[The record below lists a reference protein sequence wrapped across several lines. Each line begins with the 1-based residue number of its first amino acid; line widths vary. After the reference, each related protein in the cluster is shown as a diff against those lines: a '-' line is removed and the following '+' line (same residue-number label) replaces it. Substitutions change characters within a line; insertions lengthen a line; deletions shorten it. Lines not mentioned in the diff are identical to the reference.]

1 MHSLVRFI
9 EKITQIFSGLIQ
21 GWFIFIMMLLVL
33 VDVTS
38 RYVLNDPLSIAEEYG
53 GYLLV
58 TVTCMGLAY
67 AWKER
72 GHVRVEFL
80 IAAFPKPLRKIVRL
94 ITLLLAFVFTGFM
107 TWAAWE
113 LVETSLMFGTRS
125 GSWLRTPVAYPQIV
139 IILGSAWMFL
149 QLIAEL
155 IKAVSTFGDPEGGIE

>member
-9 EKITQIFSGLIQ
+9 EKITQVFSGIIQ
-21 GWFIFIMMLLVL
+21 GWFILIMMLLVL

-38 RYVLNDPLSIAEEYG
+38 RYVLNDPLSIAEEFG

-58 TVTCMGLAY
+58 TVVCMGLAY

-80 IAAFPKPLRKIVRL
+80 IAALPGPLRKWVRL
-94 ITLLLAFVFTGFM
+94 LTLLLAFIFTGFM
-107 TWAAWE
+107 TVAAWE

-125 GSWLRTPVAYPQIV
+125 GSWLRTPIAYPQIV

-149 QLIAEL
+149 QLVAEI
-155 IKAVSTFGDPEGGIE
+155 IKALAILHDPEVEAE

>member
-1 MHSLVRFI
+1 MHGLVRVI
-9 EKITQIFSGLIQ
+9 EKITQMLSGVMQ
-21 GWFIFIMMLLVL
+21 GWFIFIMMALVL

-80 IAAFPKPLRKIVRL
+80 IAALPRHLRKWARL
-94 ITLLLAFVFTGFM
+94 ITLLLAFVFTGCM
-107 TWAAWE
+107 TLAAWE

-125 GSWLRTPVAYPQIV
+125 GSWLRTPVAYPQMVVIV
-139 IILGSAWMFL
+139 GSAWMFL
-149 QLIAEL
+149 QLIAEIL
-155 IKAVSTFGDPEGGIE
+155 KALMSFSDPEGGLE

>member
-1 MHSLVRFI
+1 MHSLVRII
-9 EKITQIFSGLIQ
+9 EKITQLLSGVIQ
-21 GWFIFIMMLLVL
+21 GWFVLIMMILVL

-80 IAAFPKPLRKIVRL
+80 IAALPKPMRKWVRL
-94 ITLLLAFVFTGFM
+94 ITILLAFVFTGFM
-107 TWAAWE
+107 TVAAWE
-113 LVETSLMFGTRS
+113 LVETSFMFGTRS
-125 GSWLRTPVAYPQIV
+125 GSWLRTPVAYPQMV
-139 IILGSAWMFL
+139 IIVGSAWMFL
-149 QLIAEL
+149 QLIAEI
-155 IKAVSTFGDPEGGIE
+155 IKSLTGLNDPEGGIE

>member
-1 MHSLVRFI
+1 MHSLVQFI
-9 EKITQIFSGLIQ
+9 EKTTQLISGIIQ
-21 GWFIFIMMLLVL
+21 GWFILLMMVLVL

-38 RYVLNDPLSIAEEYG
+38 RYVLNDPLSIAEEFG

-58 TVTCMGLAY
+58 TVTTMGLAY

-80 IAAFPKPLRKIVRL
+80 IAALPKPLRKIVRL

-107 TWAAWE
+107 TLAAWE
-113 LVETSLMFGTRS
+113 LVETSFMFGTRS

-139 IILGSAWMFL
+139 IIVGSAWMFL
-149 QLIAEL
+149 QLIAEI
-155 IKAVSTFGDPEGGIE
+155 IKALSAFGDPEGGIE